1 MSRWWLVVLLGWLAL
16 THAMVQEE
24 RADDAERAAQE
35 ARPPVYEYGYECNYS
50 FVAVPESE
58 VSGEDAHMHPQVLP
72 DHPAPAPAVE
82 GLLVAVAPRHPSG
95 PSPAK
100 VTFATE
106 LGPEVAA
113 LKFKF
118 SQAGR
123 ASTLSVA
130 RDRWVT
136 LGVACGYGFPF
147 LANSMVDVEFR
158 TVDVLGKLSAP
169 FQRTIGVL
177 ELPPAPRHYRCH
189 HATSPLL
196 LLSLLLGLMSCAVL
210 AIAALKLILRRMR
223 IEQATAVPSTPYVA
237 SRIAAGT
244 LQQQGRLAAMFFIVA
259 VGTMITYPQAAAL
272 AVVAALSGLVAMQ
285 RWHRARLV
293 LQLAASPLAHVE
305 LRDLRLIVADGVR
318 ATTLDTRPAALKK
331 ALCAEVPAVQARR

>member
-1 MSRWWLVVLLGWLAL
+1 MF
-16 THAMVQEE
+16 
-24 RADDAERAAQE
+24 AA
-35 ARPPVYEYGYECNYS
+35 
-50 FVAVPESE
+50 
-58 VSGEDAHMHPQVLP
+58 
-72 DHPAPAPAVE
+72 
-82 GLLVAVAPRHPSG
+82 
-95 PSPAK
+95 
-100 VTFATE
+100 E

-113 LKFKF
+113 LRFRF

-123 ASTLSVA
+123 AWTVSVA
-130 RDRWVT
+130 RDRWDT
-136 LGVACGYGFPF
+136 PEVACGFGFPF
-147 LANSMVDVEFR
+147 LAGSMVDAEIH
-158 TVDVLGKLSAP
+158 TVDVQGKLSAP
-169 FQRTIGVL
+169 FQRTTGVL
-177 ELPPAPRHYRCH
+177 ELPPSAYYERCR

-196 LLSLLLGLMSCAVL
+196 LLCLLLGLLSCAVL
-210 AIAALKLILRRMR
+210 AIAALKLILRRAR

-285 RWHRARLV
+285 RWDRARLV

-305 LRDLRLIVADGVR
+305 LRDLRLIIADGVR